1 MRRLLIVAAVLAI
14 GGSVIPRIPEAQNMT
29 TELDISR
36 VEPGLAP
43 DDFTFWRTGNGEVGD
58 WRVAEDPSASDRQ
71 VIAQTSK
78 DPTNYRFPLAVYRP
92 ISAKNVDV
100 VLRLRSVGGA
110 VDQAGGIV
118 VRLTTPDDYYV
129 VRANALEDNVRFYHM
144 VNGNR
149 EQLDGTNIKVTS
161 NEWHTLGLRAEDDRF
176 TISFDGKQLFTT
188 VDSTFTKVRKVA
200 LWTKADSVTHFDTIA
215 ITPLE

>member
-1 MRRLLIVAAVLAI
+1 MT
-14 GGSVIPRIPEAQNMT
+14 AQI
-29 TELDISR
+29 DISR
-36 VEPGLAP
+36 MNPRLAP
-43 DDFTFWRTGNGEVGD
+43 DDFTFWRTGDGEVGD
-58 WRVAEDPSASDRQ
+58 WRVMKDPSAGDRR
-71 VIAQTSK
+71 VIVQTSK
-78 DPTNYRFPLAVYRP
+78 DPTDYRFPLAVYRP

-100 VLRLRSVGGA
+100 VLRFKPVGGA

-129 VRANALEDNVRFYHM
+129 VRANALEDNVRFYRM
-144 VNGNR
+144 VNGKR
-149 EQLDGTNIKVTS
+149 QQLDGANIKVTS

-176 TISFDGKQLFTT
+176 TIAFDGKQLFTT
-188 VDSTFTKVRKVA
+188 VDSTFAKAGKVA